1 MTEHKEMN
9 YWPGFVDA
17 LSNVVLTLVFVLVVF
32 VFALV
37 ISSDKLRKRAVELAD
52 AVKQEEVA
60 RGDALAEKQDLQ
72 REQREVLAQLQ
83 AAQDRARELE
93 IQQGALKRQ
102 LAEAQARLAQQPVPA
117 LPPERKASLLKERTE
132 IQVVAP
138 PEDAARGA
146 ADLSQDGGAIVLL
159 FPRNVF
165 QLDDE
170 AKAALDK
177 VLAMQGDALKGSLSS
192 VLSVMGAET
201 WSEARRLAYFR
212 GLVVRNYLIDKGLG
226 SGRTIHVMI
235 EPAKEGVDGRV
246 EIRFRRP

>member
-1 MTEHKEMN
+1 MSEHSSREQN

-37 ISSDKLRKRAVELAD
+37 LSSDKLRKRAVELTES
-52 AVKQEEVA
+52 VKQEEVA
-60 RGDALAEKQDLQ
+60 RQDALSEKESLQ
-72 REQREVLAQLQ
+72 KEQREVLAQLQ
-83 AAQDRARELE
+83 LAQDKVHELE
-93 IQQGALKRQ
+93 ANATQLKRQ
-102 LAEAQARLAQQPVPA
+102 LAAAREQRQAEVR
-117 LPPERKASLLKERTE
+117 PENPASLIKERAE

-138 PEDAARGA
+138 APDMVKGE
-146 ADLSQDGGAIVLL
+146 ADLSRENGAIVLV

-165 QLDDE
+165 QLDDK

-177 VLAMQGDALKGSLSS
+177 VLNGQGDKLKGALSA
-192 VLSVMGAET
+192 VLSLTGAET
-201 WSEARRLAYFR
+201 YSEARRLAYFR

-226 SGRTIHVMI
+226 DGRTIHVMI
-235 EPAKEGVDGRV
+235 EPGKESLDGRV